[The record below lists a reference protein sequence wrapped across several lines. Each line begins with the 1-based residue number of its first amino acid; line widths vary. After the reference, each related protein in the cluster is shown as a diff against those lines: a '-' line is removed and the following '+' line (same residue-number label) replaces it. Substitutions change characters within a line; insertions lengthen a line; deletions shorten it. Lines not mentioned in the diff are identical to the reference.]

1 MRYVADASVVIKWY
15 VDEVRH
21 ERARALLTG
30 ADEVTAPDFV
40 LVELANIV
48 WKKTLRGEID
58 GRMAAD
64 LIREAPEKLGQLLPA
79 RPLLTRALELAL
91 ALGHPSYDCL
101 YLAAAEAVE
110 GVVVTDDR
118 RFHDV
123 VLGSALADRIALLG
137 ALPP

>member
-48 WKKTLRGEID
+48 C
-58 GRMAAD
+58 
-64 LIREAPEKLGQLLPA
+64 
-79 RPLLTRALELAL
+79 PLLTRALELAL